1 LYLQRRIKLDCIAD
15 VQDSQKIAEKI
26 ARVDQKSS
34 IILQIIKQ
42 DANAVAVS
50 EELLKPSLN

>member
-1 LYLQRRIKLDCIAD
+1 MK
-15 VQDSQKIAEKI
+15 KI

-42 DANAVAVS
+42 SDANAAVS